1 MENKVLV
8 GIKETEEKFNIT
20 YYCAE
25 TEEDFYAGNQDVIS
39 HWSIDKDLLNNPN
52 DENELIE
59 RIKLY
64 DIHFADKKIVII

>member
-1 MENKVLV
+1 MKNQILVKVEEMEDR
-8 GIKETEEKFNIT
+8 FNIT
-20 YYCAE
+20 YLCAE
-25 TEEDFYAGNQDVIS
+25 TEEEYYNGNNDVIA

-64 DIHFADKKIVII
+64 DIHFAGKKIVII